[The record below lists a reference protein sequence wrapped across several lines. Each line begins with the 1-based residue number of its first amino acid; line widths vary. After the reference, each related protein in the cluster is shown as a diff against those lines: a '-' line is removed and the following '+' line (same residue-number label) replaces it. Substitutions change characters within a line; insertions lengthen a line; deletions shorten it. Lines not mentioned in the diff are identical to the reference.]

1 MRTPRDLTRSSRPR
15 GASLPGNGAAPGL
28 ASSLPDRG
36 RAALP
41 PDLLELVGFTRPP
54 WQRDALCRE
63 HHDVG
68 WYAARDADEARA
80 ICARCLVRGECR
92 DYAIEHH
99 EHGIW
104 GDTDA
109 RERTALRR
117 PHAA

>member
-1 MRTPRDLTRSSRPR
+1 MDRWQSLLDTLRAEAEAELHLERETGPSLLAELLNSARPR
-15 GASLPGNGAAPGL
+15 
-28 ASSLPDRG
+28 
-36 RAALP
+36 
-41 PDLLELVGFTRPP
+41 

-63 HHDVG
+63 YPDVSWFPERG
-68 WYAARDADEARA
+68 GNGREARA
-80 ICARCLVRGECR
+80 ICARCLVRDECR